1 MSKRSY
7 RHMSAEE
14 RETLSL
20 GLAHGHSLRTMAS
33 GVGARP
39 QHREPRVGPQH
50 DAGPTLSCLH
60 GTHVAAA
67 RACQPRRPRKLLD
80 PWLWQYVRT
89 HLAQGCSPEQI
100 AGRLRRA
107 YPDDM
112 GKQLSAE
119 TIYVGLYVLPRGT
132 LRSELLAA
140 LRQARKARRPR
151 ARGTDRRGQIP
162 HMTPIAERPAEVA
175 TRTVP
180 GHWEGD
186 LIKGARN
193 GSAVGTLVERTT
205 RLVILA
211 RMEGTDARSARE
223 GFTKKLR
230 HVPALLRKTL
240 TYDRGKEMAEHERLA
255 QRLAIRIFF
264 ADPYS
269 PWQRGT
275 NENTN
280 GLLRQYLPKGTDLSG
295 YTQRELNAIAHR
307 LNTRPENVST
317 LPRPWKSMRNCA
329 IIHPLHLELETAL
342 HNNPVPHLVD

>member
-1 MSKRSY
+1 MGYGVAMSKQY
-7 RHMSAEE
+7 DTHLSAED

-20 GLAHGHSLRTMAS
+20 GLAQGQSLRMMARVLGRAPS
-33 GVGARP
+33 TVSRELARTTTRGHP
-39 QHREPRVGPQH
+39 YRACTAQ
-50 DAGPTLSCLH
+50 TLA
-60 GTHVAAA
+60 VA
-67 RACQPRRPRKLLD
+67 RARHPRRPRKLLD

-107 YPDDM
+107 YPGDM
-112 GKQLSAE
+112 RKQLSTE

-151 ARGTDRRGQIP
+151 ARGADRRGQIP

-211 RMEGTDARSARE
+211 RMEGTDATSARQ
-223 GFTKKLR
+223 GFIKKLR

-240 TYDRGKEMAEHERLA
+240 TYDRGKEMAEHEQLA
-255 QRLAIRIFF
+255 QRLALQIFF

-280 GLLRQYLPKGTDLSG
+280 GLLRQYWPKGTDLSG

-307 LNTRPENVST
+307 LNTRPQNVST
-317 LPRPWKSMRNCA
+317 VPRP
-329 IIHPLHLELETAL
+329 
-342 HNNPVPHLVD
+342 

>member
-1 MSKRSY
+1 
-7 RHMSAEE
+7 MSAED

-20 GLAHGHSLRTMAS
+20 GLAQGHSLRMMARVLGRAPS
-33 GVGARP
+33 TVRRGWARNSTRGHP
-39 QHREPRVGPQH
+39 YRACTAQIH
-50 DAGPTLSCLH
+50 
-60 GTHVAAA
+60 AAA
-67 RACQPRRPRKLLD
+67 RARHPRRPRKLLD
-80 PWLWQYVRT
+80 PWLWQYVKT
-89 HLAQGCSPEQI
+89 QLAEGCSPAQI
-100 AGRLRRA
+100 AGRLHRA

-112 GKQLSAE
+112 RKHLSTE

-162 HMTPIAERPAEVA
+162 NMTPMVERPAEVA
-175 TRTVP
+175 SRTVP

-211 RMEGTDARSARE
+211 RMEGTDATSARQ
-223 GFTKKLR
+223 GFTKKLQ
-230 HVPALLRKTL
+230 HVPAPLRKTL
-240 TYDRGKEMAEHERLA
+240 PYDRGNEMAEHARLA
-255 QRLAIRIFF
+255 KRLNIRVFF

-280 GLLRQYLPKGTDLSG
+280 GLLRQYLPMGTDLSG

-307 LNTRPENVST
+307 LNTRPRKCLNFAT
-317 LPRPWKSMRNCA
+317 
-329 IIHPLHLELETAL
+329 PLEVYAQLRHHAPVAL
-342 HNNPVPHLVD
+342 GT

>member
-1 MSKRSY
+1 
-7 RHMSAEE
+7 MSAEE

-20 GLAHGHSLRTMAS
+20 GLAHGQSLRTMARVLERAPS
-33 GVGARP
+33 TVSREYARHTARGRSYRAWTA
-39 QHREPRVGPQH
+39 QTQ
-50 DAGPTLSCLH
+50 
-60 GTHVAAA
+60 AAA
-67 RACQPRRPRKLLD
+67 RARRPRRPRKRLD

-89 HLAQGCSPEQI
+89 HLTQGCSPEQI
-100 AGRLRRA
+100 AGRLKRA

-112 GKQLSAE
+112 RKHLSTE

-132 LRSELLAA
+132 LRSELLTA
-140 LRQARKARRPR
+140 LRQARRPR
-151 ARGTDRRGQIP
+151 ARGIDRRGQLP
-162 HMTPIAERPAEVA
+162 TLTPIVERPAEVA

-186 LIKGARN
+186 LLKGARN

-205 RLVILA
+205 RLVLLA
-211 RMEGTDARSARE
+211 RMEGTDARSARA

-230 HVPALLRKTL
+230 HVPAPLRNTL

-264 ADPYS
+264 ADPHS

-307 LNTRPENVST
+307 RKTRPRKCLHFAT
-317 LPRPWKSMRNCA
+317 
-329 IIHPLHLELETAL
+329 PLEVDAHLRHHSPVAL
-342 HNNPVPHLVD
+342 GT

>member
-1 MSKRSY
+1 MHTRRY
-7 RHMSAEE
+7 THLSAEE
-14 RETLSL
+14 RETISL
-20 GLAHGHSLRTMAS
+20 GLSQGLSLRMLARM
-33 GVGARP
+33 VGRSP
-39 QHREPRVGPQH
+39 S
-50 DAGPTLSCLH
+50 TLSREYARNTLH
-60 GTHVAAA
+60 GRPY
-67 RACQPRRPRKLLD
+67 RACTAHAQAATRACRPRRPRKLLD
-80 PWLWQYVRT
+80 PWLWQSVQTQLR
-89 HLAQGCSPEQI
+89 QGCSPEQI
-100 AGRLRRA
+100 AGRLQRA

-112 GKQLSAE
+112 HKRLSAE

-140 LRQARKARRPR
+140 LRQAHNARRPR

-162 HMTPIAERPAEVA
+162 KMTSSVERPAEVA

-211 RMEGTDARSARE
+211 RMEGTDATSARE

-230 HVPALLRKTL
+230 HVPAPLRKTL
-240 TYDRGKEMAEHERLA
+240 TYDRGKEMAEHEHLA
-255 QRLAIRIFF
+255 KRLAIQVFF
-264 ADPYS
+264 ADPHS

-307 LNTRPENVST
+307 LNTRPRKCLDFAT
-317 LPRPWKSMRNCA
+317 
-329 IIHPLHLELETAL
+329 PLEVYAQLRH
-342 HNNPVPHLVD
+342 HS